1 MDKTSIVVYTEQDM
15 IMILQKK
22 KKKKGKKS
30 SRSNPR
36 LTDQLLNRQKRSIPH
51 FSIRMRH
58 QIHHTRFCSEFRH
71 ISIQKKSESKKK
83 KTRGE
88 VKRKHNMIDSL
99 LSTIVVLDILTD
111 IIRCNG

>member
-1 MDKTSIVVYTEQDM
+1 MKHPIVHMDKTSIVVYTEQDM

-22 KKKKGKKS
+22 KRKREKKS

-51 FSIRMRH
+51 LGIRMRH

-71 ISIQKKSESKKK
+71 ISIQKVRIKKKNTRRGKK
-83 KTRGE
+83 KTQY
-88 VKRKHNMIDSL
+88 DQ
-99 LSTIVVLDILTD
+99 LTSFHD
-111 IIRCNG
+111 RSA